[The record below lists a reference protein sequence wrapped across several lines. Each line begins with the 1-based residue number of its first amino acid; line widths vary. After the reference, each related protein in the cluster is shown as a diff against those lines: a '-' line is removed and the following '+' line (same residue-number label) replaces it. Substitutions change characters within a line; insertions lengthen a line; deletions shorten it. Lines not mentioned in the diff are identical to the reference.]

1 MCLNDTWTL
10 LCHHKSVISYW
21 FLSRVRELGF
31 LYVLRF
37 FVGGNHGKLFWF
49 RTPCNCLHILSSWR
63 HQGTFCSHEWSLSC
77 EPNVPWQQHNTSSQF
92 VIFLMVSF
100 WLVSHSNHWQ
110 VCDTSVSQTDPHP
123 HVMTPLSLPPFREGE
138 DIGRGKGR
146 QGRNDPPLSFQR
158 RRFHPDNVGNSCST
172 LLVTYPKPVTHLRL
186 FWLKNKE
193 HVRLP
198 VIESHTTKYT
208 LCITVYL
215 FYPQLQCSHCS
226 ARAIPFSTTN
236 YSWY

>member
-1 MCLNDTWTL
+1 MWQGPGT
-10 LCHHKSVISYW
+10 
-21 FLSRVRELGF
+21 
-31 LYVLRF
+31 RF
-37 FVGGNHGKLFWF
+37 FVRSSFFCGGEPWKAFLVPNTMKLSPHPKFLTTSGYVRFTWVVPIMWTE
-49 RTPCNCLHILSSWR
+49 RTM
-63 HQGTFCSHEWSLSC
+63 TTT
-77 EPNVPWQQHNTSSQF
+77 QHVFPVTEF

-198 VIESHTTKYT
+198 VIKSHTTKYT